1 MEKLCTK
8 CLHQLGEKEK
18 VCPICGETQKKP
30 KKSRKFRLPI
40 MIAGAAVLVF
50 GLIFLI
56 NSFNS
61 AAKTEEAFSS
71 ILSDRNIKKIQKT
84 IVHRDGSDINT
95 AEAQAIADLVKE
107 IGEVKTEQLFHS
119 IQTSRIF
126 NTYKMTS
133 DEMSIATKKK
143 EYAVAIKDVE
153 LEQLLPGKY
162 NATVHSVGEPLKTS
176 YETTVSVTKKNSELK
191 NPPYLRDL
199 KIDKPG
205 SFSTHYFDKIE
216 IQLNDERISLRKL
229 VESYPLHTLSPDL
242 SEYQIVGHW
251 PWGEV
256 VSPILPL
263 EAIDLTELSLV
274 SKKQN
279 EQLLELLKDTIN
291 KIEHNKLAETETTDT
306 FKNNNVKVSS
316 KKIGEINSLFA
327 NFLYVN
333 EDNEIKGVSAYY
345 NTDTT
350 DGSAKFVYDAEK
362 KTWALHEVVGDG
374 FQSEHLET
382 AILTDQFEENLDQL
396 SPNQL
401 LFLFEEEYANA
412 IYSLPFEKYNKV
424 AFKQLPVCFKNNHSL
439 TEEKPQVN
447 RVEALDDGKI
457 KVYST
462 DVCLNSNSYESETIL
477 VKEQFRW
484 VIDQIVKR
492 ELIK

>member
-1 MEKLCTK
+1 LEKLCTK

-30 KKSRKFRLPI
+30 KKSRQFRLPI

-61 AAKTEEAFSS
+61 AAKTEEAFTS
-71 ILSDRNIKKIQKT
+71 ILSDRNIKKIQKA
-84 IVHRDGSDINT
+84 IVHRDGSKINT
-95 AEAQAIADLVKE
+95 EEAQAIADLVKE

-133 DEMSIATKKK
+133 DEMSIATKRK
-143 EYAVAIKDVE
+143 EYAVAIEDVD

-199 KIDKPG
+199 KIDNSG
-205 SFSTHYFDKIE
+205 AFSTHYFDKLE

-229 VESYPLHTLSPDL
+229 VESYPLHALSPDL

-263 EAIDLTELSLV
+263 EVIDLTNLSLV
-274 SKKQN
+274 STKQS

-316 KKIGEINSLFA
+316 EKIGKLNSLFA
-327 NFLYVN
+327 YFLYVN
-333 EDNEIKGVSAYY
+333 EENEIKGVSASF
-345 NTDTT
+345 NSDIMN
-350 DGSAKFVYDAEK
+350 GFAKFIYDAEN
-362 KTWALHEVVGDG
+362 KTWKLHEVVGDG
-374 FQSEHLET
+374 FQSEHIES
-382 AILTDQFEENLDQL
+382 AISADQFEESLEQL

-401 LFLFEEEYANA
+401 LFLFEDEYANA
-412 IYSLPFEKYNKV
+412 LYSLPFEKYNKV
-424 AFKQLPVCFKNNHSL
+424 AFQQLPVCFKNNHSL
-439 TEEKPQVN
+439 SEEKPQVN
-447 RVEALDDGKI
+447 RVEALKDGKV

-462 DVCLNSNSYESETIL
+462 DVCFNSNSYESETIL

>member
-8 CLHQLGEKEK
+8 CLHQLEEKEK

-30 KKSRKFRLPI
+30 KKSRQFRLPI
-40 MIAGAAVLVF
+40 IIVGAAALVF
-50 GLIFLI
+50 GLIFLL

-71 ILSDRNIKKIQKT
+71 ILSDRNIKKIQKA
-84 IVHRDGSDINT
+84 IVHRDGSEINT
-95 AEAQAIADLVKE
+95 TEAQAIADLVKE

-133 DEMSIATKKK
+133 DEMKIATKEK
-143 EYAVAIKDVE
+143 EYAVTIKDVE
-153 LEQLLPGKY
+153 LEHLLPGKY

-176 YETTVSVTKKNSELK
+176 YETTVSVTQKNSELK

-199 KIDKPG
+199 KIEKSG
-205 SFSTHYFDKIE
+205 TFSTHYFDKIE

-242 SEYQIVGHW
+242 SEYQIIGHW

-263 EAIDLTELSLV
+263 EVIDLSELSLV
-274 SKKQN
+274 STKQN
-279 EQLLELLKDTIN
+279 EQLIEIIKDTVN
-291 KIEHNKLAETETTDT
+291 KIEQNKLAETETTDI

-316 KKIGEINSLFA
+316 EKIGEINSLFA
-327 NFLYVN
+327 HSLYVN
-333 EDNEIKGVSAYY
+333 EENEIKGVSASF
-345 NTDTT
+345 NSDIMN
-350 DGSAKFVYDAEK
+350 GFAKFIYDAENK
-362 KTWALHEVVGDG
+362 AWKLHEVVGDG
-374 FQSEHLET
+374 FQSENIES
-382 AILTDQFEENLDQL
+382 AIFADQFEKNLDQL

-401 LFLFEEEYANA
+401 LFLFEDEYADA
-412 IYSLPFEKYNKV
+412 LYSLPYEKYNKV
-424 AFKQLPVCFKNNHSL
+424 AFKQLPVCFKNNYSL

-447 RVEALDDGKI
+447 RVEALEDEKVKI
-457 KVYST
+457 YST
-462 DVCLNSNSYESETIL
+462 DVCFNSNSYESETIL

-492 ELIK
+492 EIIK

>member
-30 KKSRKFRLPI
+30 KKSRQFRLPI

-61 AAKTEEAFSS
+61 AAKTEEAFTS
-71 ILSDRNIKKIQKT
+71 ILSDRNIKKIQKA
-84 IVHRDGSDINT
+84 IVHRDGSKINT

-133 DEMSIATKKK
+133 DEMSIATKRK
-143 EYAVAIKDVE
+143 EYAVAIEDVD

-199 KIDKPG
+199 KIDNSG
-205 SFSTHYFDKIE
+205 AFSTHYFDKLE

-229 VESYPLHTLSPDL
+229 VESYPLHALSPDL

-263 EAIDLTELSLV
+263 EVIDLTNLSLV
-274 SKKQN
+274 STKQS

-316 KKIGEINSLFA
+316 EKIGKLNSLFA
-327 NFLYVN
+327 YFLYVN
-333 EDNEIKGVSAYY
+333 EENEIKGVSASF
-345 NTDTT
+345 NSDIMN
-350 DGSAKFVYDAEK
+350 GFAKFIYDAEN
-362 KTWALHEVVGDG
+362 KTWKLHEVVGDG
-374 FQSEHLET
+374 FQSEHIES
-382 AILTDQFEENLDQL
+382 AISADQFEESLEQL

-401 LFLFEEEYANA
+401 LFLFEDEYANA
-412 IYSLPFEKYNKV
+412 LYSLPFEKYNKV
-424 AFKQLPVCFKNNHSL
+424 AFQQLPVCFKNNHSL
-439 TEEKPQVN
+439 SEEKPQVN
-447 RVEALDDGKI
+447 RVEALKDGKV

-462 DVCLNSNSYESETIL
+462 DVCFNSNSYESETIL